1 MLLAPG
7 GFLRVARKYFS
18 TTAQQ
23 ETQTVGESPH
33 IIALRF
39 RDQPPENFITQ
50 HSSGHP
56 IDSLFRPS
64 AECCLKFF
72 LTSLSVRQ

>member
-39 RDQPPENFITQ
+39 RDQPPENCRDAKF
-50 HSSGHP
+50 
-56 IDSLFRPS
+56 FRPS
-64 AECCLKFF
+64 KLIPSSGQGPNAVLNF
-72 LTSLSVRQ
+72 S

>member
-7 GFLRVARKYFS
+7 GFLRVAKKYFS

-33 IIALRF
+33 IIALHF
-39 RDQPPENFITQ
+39 RDFPARKFHYATF
-50 HSSGHP
+50 
-56 IDSLFRPS
+56 FRPS
-64 AECCLKFF
+64 N
-72 LTSLSVRQ
+72 